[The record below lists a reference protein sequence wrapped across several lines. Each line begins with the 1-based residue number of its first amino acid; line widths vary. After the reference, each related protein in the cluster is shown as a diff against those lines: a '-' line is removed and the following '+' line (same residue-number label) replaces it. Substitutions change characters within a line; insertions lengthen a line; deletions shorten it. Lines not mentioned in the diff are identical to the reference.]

1 MVVVVVAEVYLVLV
15 FLEREMSF
23 WGFREREMGFIGRFQ
38 RSRRGVWEFL
48 EF

>member
-1 MVVVVVAEVYLVLV
+1 
-15 FLEREMSF
+15 MSF

-48 EF
+48 EFEFEFEGVWAGF